1 MSCQIIKP
9 GFVTIDGANTYLGG
23 AIGNTTINLSDISGQ
38 STADITLYQQ
48 GHTKLRAPT
57 PGGKVVLS
65 VMGESWEMTVGK
77 CTMNNA
83 TGSATTMR
91 VTLYDRSH
99 EWLDQNFIVLNEEFP
114 DGTGYDNCH
123 LVGGKY
129 GALPNDILA
138 ENYILTGDSD
148 TAFGHLRAYFN
159 TLRELLVTAT
169 NSGGAPLPRLLSDE
183 DVHRLTRTSPGK
195 SMYWTDKSSP
205 YPADIFEGFR
215 GRLYKVDDKSLA
227 DVLGS
232 AGMDILGDKVEL
244 PVGIEMQDTGTVRS
258 VLTALANKVGWYCYW
273 DMQENKVE
281 IASTFNTSEGL
292 AKLNDL
298 AKDCKATGATESM
311 DFTTTYGQGAIG
323 ALTSSLPGASQD
335 LNQVQSRYLSG
346 QLLKPVFT
354 YRQCTNVGGAR
365 KVLPL
370 PSVNTFDSSQQRQKY
385 TQAISQ
391 VAEAME
397 VARGTNDQ
405 WCHFV
410 VEQLLAYSVF
420 EQKKITD
427 QDNWPESCTIVTR
440 DMGGN
445 PSEASAGGAA
455 LTYNKFIVD
464 YYSDETKDVDLPCTT
479 ELFAIGFKDP
489 LGSRYLPGP
498 PPRVLRKPAP
508 NPTNIKMRELFGL
521 KAEDAAN
528 PDEKE
533 PVNAGVEA
541 VGGLWDVANGRF
553 EKGILFGQIKKTNL
567 ITVAGKEVPQDSIIG
582 AAGFAEGADA
592 LQPYL
597 KAIAEFYG
605 KYYVVKSNG
614 LNTAREFYTGR
625 DYGYLVIGDNQPS
638 MSFSSGNA
646 VDVIKLRP
654 FSSVAECGDEGIQN
668 LAKAMVA
675 SYAINLGYNGVPT
688 LEDLL
693 ETITT
698 IDFIYALDTLSVP
711 SQAGVGALNAI
722 NSTQKI
728 NGPRKNS
735 MEKLIQEN
743 VNRFGGKSRDGLKDR
758 AEDVNLSMIML
769 KAKPAAGNAFDEEE
783 SASESTLVHGGV
795 TITQKVP
802 KNDDTENDFLAL
814 NTILTENETINT
826 PQTCADDDAK
836 AYNGLWCCEQKRPIT
851 DAVNFFV
858 AAHDPAGGKSFFKG
872 TRPGFVFD
880 KVRNSERAHY
890 TVQGTAGAFTGD
902 DSGQFYI
909 SKGNVPAAAPVGT
922 ATYWSLA
929 LEMGVS
935 IDAADVALFNKQ
947 SQKFDSLSG
956 GGSFYSEANKLLM
969 AAQLQDRVD
978 NNVWVDTAPSW
989 NKSVSIILGEDMT
1002 GLILPKWKDGLETIS
1017 ITNRQGKTE
1026 VSVTVGDKLVKRAI
1040 KAALAMRSKTSTFQH
1055 QTAIYSPDPF
1065 KNNVSQSFYNKS
1077 T

>member
-48 GHTKLRAPT
+48 GHTKLRTPT
-57 PGGKVVLS
+57 PGGRVVLS

-420 EQKKITD
+420 EQKKITE
-427 QDNWPESCTIVTR
+427 QDNWPELKCKQANT
-440 DMGGN
+440 DMSGN

-479 ELFAIGFKDP
+479 ELFAIGFKTP
-489 LGSRYLPGP
+489 LGPLVGKNPPQNSTNERMATFFGP
-498 PPRVLRKPAP
+498 K
-508 NPTNIKMRELFGL
+508 E
-521 KAEDAAN
+521 
-528 PDEKE
+528 EKE
-533 PVNAGVEA
+533 KKKGAESKEPINPGAAA
-541 VGGLWDVANGRF
+541 VGGLWDIDNGRF

-688 LEDLL
+688 LEEVL
-693 ETITT
+693 ESITT

-711 SQAGVGALNAI
+711 SQAGAGALNAI

-728 NGPRKNS
+728 NAPRKNS
-735 MEKLIQEN
+735 LEKLIQEN
-743 VNRFGGKSRDGLKDR
+743 INRFGGTSADGLKSRDD
-758 AEDVNLSMIML
+758 EVNLSMIML
-769 KAKPAAGNAFDEEE
+769 KAKPAAGNAFDEGE
-783 SASESTLVHGGV
+783 SATDATLVHGGV

-802 KNDDTENDFLAL
+802 KTDDTENDFLAL
-814 NTILTENETINT
+814 NTILEGDRGEDEPPAANCSGEHKI
-826 PQTCADDDAK
+826 AHD
-836 AYNGLWCCEQKRPIT
+836 GLWCCEEQKPLT

-1017 ITNRQGKTE
+1017 ITNKQGKTE